1 MTNNTNNNQAKAIE
15 ELMALKKDL
24 RIELIRLEA
33 VADIF
38 DCEAAIQEAK
48 EGIQL
53 VEQTIE
59 EELTMMNGKKQ
70 VMGVGRIVN
79 GRLTFVSAEGT
90 ISIPVIAKGADF
102 DQDFSEI
109 QTGVMEVFFPTV
121 SDASDMEGA
130 DFDETPEGMKL
141 LEEIKAVDLAFRIPA
156 VEKLSMEG
164 ADFDDAFTAMF
175 PTVKRSEQ
183 EPMEGADFVE
193 ILDARFPAVERVQ
206 PEMGCDWK
214 DDERDYDAFDRLFG
228 RK

>member
-1 MTNNTNNNQAKAIE
+1 
-15 ELMALKKDL
+15 MALKKDL

-79 GRLTFVSAEGT
+79 GRLTFVSTKGG
-90 ISIPVIAKGADF
+90 ISIPTTVKGADF

-109 QTGVMEVFFPTV
+109 ETGVMEVFFPTV
-121 SDASDMEGA
+121 SDVSN
-130 DFDETPEGMKL
+130 
-141 LEEIKAVDLAFRIPA
+141 
-156 VEKLSMEG
+156 MEG

-193 ILDARFPAVERVQ
+193 ILDARFPTVERVQ

-214 DDERDYDAFDRLFG
+214 DDERDYDAFDLLFG

>member
-79 GRLTFVSAEGT
+79 GRLTFVSTKGG
-90 ISIPVIAKGADF
+90 ISIPTTVKGADF

-109 QTGVMEVFFPTV
+109 ETGVMEVFFPTV
-121 SDASDMEGA
+121 SDVSN
-130 DFDETPEGMKL
+130 
-141 LEEIKAVDLAFRIPA
+141 
-156 VEKLSMEG
+156 MEG

-193 ILDARFPAVERVQ
+193 ILDARFPTVERVQ

-214 DDERDYDAFDRLFG
+214 DDERDYDAFDLLFG